1 MRLRQ
6 CLSAVTLAVAAA
18 SATLP
23 VSAAPSADLTTAAG
37 GEHKGSLL
45 LNVDARSYR
54 HCHNMP
60 RRIRCHGTERLP
72 VNWPPN
78 SDTPGTSSL
87 RERHA
92 DTSSPVSLG
101 ANHQAWETTK

>member
-1 MRLRQ
+1 MRLHQ
-6 CLSAVTLAVAAA
+6 CLWAITLAVATA

-23 VSAAPSADLTTAAG
+23 VSAAPSTDLTTAADV
-37 GEHKGSLL
+37 EQKGSQL

-60 RRIRCHGTERLP
+60 RRIRCHSTERLP

-78 SDTPGTSSL
+78 SNTPGTSSL

-92 DTSSPVSLG
+92 DTSGPAPLSS
-101 ANHQAWETTK
+101 NHQAWETMK